1 MNKTLYRDPV
11 NGKIGGVCAGI
22 ADYFGFEIWLVR
34 ILTVTLFLMG
44 FSFFIIIA
52 YIAAVLIIDKMPPEE
67 IKKTMQS
74 HEHQIKTKPW
84 QQGKSANQLLADA
97 EADTKKMEQQ
107 LAKIEAYVTSSKFEL
122 NQKFKNL

>member
-1 MNKTLYRDPV
+1 MNKTLYRDPI

-22 ADYFGFEIWLVR
+22 ADFFGIEIWLVR

-74 HEHQIKTKPW
+74 QEHQIKTKPW

-97 EADTKKMEQQ
+97 EVDTKKMEQQ
-107 LAKIEAYVTSSKFEL
+107 LAKIEAYVTSSKFAL